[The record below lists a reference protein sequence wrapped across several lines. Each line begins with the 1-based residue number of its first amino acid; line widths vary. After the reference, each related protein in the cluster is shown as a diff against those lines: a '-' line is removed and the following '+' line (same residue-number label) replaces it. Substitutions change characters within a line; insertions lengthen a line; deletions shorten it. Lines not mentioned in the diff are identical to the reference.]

1 MLISKRTRIVEDK
14 YEIQNEAKH
23 ASLLGIGNGYFGI
36 RGSLEEFG
44 DVFVQGTYIRGVFD
58 QIVEIPQTFSDNE
71 YMKNYYFDG
80 QKLKEFEFED
90 SCINV
95 CDFTTI
101 RFYVGDKLFLPWVGK
116 VIKWKRYID
125 YQSGAL
131 VRKVIWDDGLGNL
144 TEFYFERCCSFNN
157 NHLFFQK
164 ASARRLNHKL
174 PVLVQAG
181 VDTLVKTNGQHKS
194 KVTYVSNENQ
204 TQKIK
209 FYFGDKYNM
218 SASLV
223 AKTSFKNIENITSK
237 EKDKVYFSEGKASE
251 DYVEVKKIVYMNAS
265 CDYKEEVDLLA
276 ISKDAIKDLDYET
289 IKRAHLKSY
298 KYYMSLVDIKLAN
311 DATLDGYLRYANYQT
326 LIGIDRYDSVHS
338 LSAKNL
344 TAEKYNQFVWW
355 DAEILQMPIF
365 FATMPEASKNA
376 LMYRYRTLNKARENA
391 KKGGYEGAQFAFC
404 SSVLGDE
411 NVWIYARHPFLQI
424 HITADV
430 GYGII
435 NYYRHTLD
443 EEFLTKYG
451 MEVLVEICKYF
462 ASRMTYLND
471 KYQILNVTGTD
482 EHHPYI
488 NNNAYTNYEVHFVIK
503 KTLEYATKLGY
514 TLENNLASK
523 LEDVVKKMYL
533 PQEKNGIIPQFD
545 GYLNLKPYLPLV
557 GNGAAK
563 GFQMKQSGLYHL
575 SQIIKQPDVMN
586 LYAYLNIGLE
596 KNYRKNWKLYEKR
609 CESSSSLTYPV
620 HAMCAI
626 DNSEYD
632 KFKKYLLEAIKID
645 IDDLHNCAY
654 QGVHAGCIAGGWYL
668 IYRGLCGFK
677 AYEDYLEVEPHFV
690 PGMDKLRFNFYYH
703 NIKVKVEIDKDK
715 LILNSS
721 RKDPF
726 KIKIRK
732 KIITHRGVTII
743 NNKKII
749 HK

>member
-1 MLISKRTRIVEDK
+1 MLISKRTRLLENK

-23 ASLLGIGNGYFGI
+23 ASLFGIGNGYFGI

-71 YMKNYYFDG
+71 YMKNYYFDS

-90 SCINV
+90 SCINI

-101 RFYVGDKLFLPWVGK
+101 RFYVGDKLFVPWMGK
-116 VIKWKRYID
+116 VLKWKRYID
-125 YQSGAL
+125 YQDGAL
-131 VRKVIWDDGLGNL
+131 KRTVLWDDGLGNV
-144 TEFYFERCCSFNN
+144 TEFTFERCCSFAN
-157 NHLFFQK
+157 NHLFYQK
-164 ASARRLNHKL
+164 ATARRINHKL
-174 PVLVQAG
+174 PITIHSG

-194 KVTYVSNENQ
+194 KVTYAFNENQ
-204 TQKIK
+204 TQKLK
-209 FYFGDKYNM
+209 FYFGDKYKM
-218 SASLV
+218 EASLV
-223 AKTSFKNIENITSK
+223 AKTSFKNVKEVTSI
-237 EKDKVYFSEGKASE
+237 EKDNVYFSEAKACE
-251 DYVEVKKIVYMNAS
+251 DFVEVRKIVYMNAS
-265 CDYKEEVDLLA
+265 CDYKEKVDLLA
-276 ISKDAIKDLDYET
+276 ISEEGIQNLDYES
-289 IKRAHLKSY
+289 IKREHLKSY
-298 KYYMSLVDIKLAN
+298 KYYMSLIDIKLDN
-311 DATLDGYLRYANYQT
+311 DASLDGYLRYANYQT

-355 DAEILQMPIF
+355 DAEILQMPVF
-365 FATMPEASKNA
+365 FATMPKAAKSA

-391 KKGGYEGAQFAFC
+391 KNNGYEGAQFAFC

-443 EEFLTKYG
+443 QEFLMNYG
-451 MEVLVEICKYF
+451 MEMLGEICKYF
-462 ASRMTYLND
+462 VSRMTYLD
-471 KYQILNVTGTD
+471 HKYQILNVTGTD

-503 KTLEYATKLGY
+503 KTLEYAKNIGY
-514 TLENNLASK
+514 KFENTFESK
-523 LEDVVKKMYL
+523 LEDIVQKMYL
-533 PQEKNGIIPQFD
+533 PQESSGLIPQFD

-575 SQIIKQPDVMN
+575 SQVIKQPDVMN
-586 LYAYLNIGLE
+586 LYAYLNIDLE
-596 KNYRKNWKLYEKR
+596 GNYRKNWRLYEKR

-620 HAMCAI
+620 HAICAV
-626 DNSEYD
+626 DNNEYD

-654 QGVHAGCIAGGWYL
+654 QGVHAGCIAGGWYS

-677 AYEDYLEVEPHFV
+677 AYEDYLSVHPHFV
-690 PGMDKLRFNFYYH
+690 HGMDKLKFNFFYH
-703 NIKVKVEIDKDK
+703 DIKVKVQIDGDK
-715 LILNSS
+715 LMLISNQRDS
-721 RKDPF
+721 F
-726 KIKIRK
+726 KIKVFG
-732 KIITHRGVTII
+732 KIITHKGVTII

-749 HK
+749 HE